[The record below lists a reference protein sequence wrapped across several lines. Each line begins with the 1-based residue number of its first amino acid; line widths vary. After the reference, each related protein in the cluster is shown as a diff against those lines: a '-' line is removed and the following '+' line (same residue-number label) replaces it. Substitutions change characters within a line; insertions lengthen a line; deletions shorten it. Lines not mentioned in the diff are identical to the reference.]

1 MFAAF
6 TRIRSPHCSGEE
18 KQTSNFLYRLAGIAE
33 SEAVRGNV
41 ARRTVHLRG
50 IFPFRFSYIQIIVPA
65 AEGVLPP
72 ERFRCAPLMLLRCA
86 HQHHPLTAAGG

>member
-41 ARRTVHLRG
+41 ARHDAARTYHAAVAYRDTGKHDH
-50 IFPFRFSYIQIIVPA
+50 IA
-65 AEGVLPP
+65 AEPYVIP
-72 ERFRCAPLMLLRCA
+72 
-86 HQHHPLTAAGG
+86 